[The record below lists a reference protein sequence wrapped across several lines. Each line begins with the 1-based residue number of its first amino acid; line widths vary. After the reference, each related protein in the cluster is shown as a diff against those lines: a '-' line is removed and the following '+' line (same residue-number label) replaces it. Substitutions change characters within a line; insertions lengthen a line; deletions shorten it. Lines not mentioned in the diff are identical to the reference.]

1 MKKYLISL
9 MVLLLTATSSFAAKL
24 PEDVQAMLKK
34 TFPSVDIRFDGVII
48 LQDGTVYLPLYPAKI
63 KNEQSLTVVQT
74 YPDKTPLN
82 KRPDVVIFNNDF
94 VLLKM
99 IVEKD
104 GTRTIKKFDKPP
116 VIVKSG
122 LLPQDMLVP
131 KNLVIPENLKG
142 ITGNLNVKIG
152 PKEEIKVVPTKIQYE
167 KTTQVQPIKQT
178 NLVSVIPQL
187 KDKVLYIS
195 TCYSKDIQVV
205 QGESKSPIY
214 ALAQKAIP
222 RSIMITPDN
231 KFLFVTTYNSTL
243 VDIIS
248 LADDRVIKQLDLTTN
263 AGEIIM
269 DKENKL
275 AYVSSPDASTIYQI
289 SLDDMT
295 LKKKIKVNG
304 RCENLVLYKDNLLYV
319 DKLSNKVW
327 CIEFGNEYL
336 LKDLGSYPN
345 ISKMLCLNG
354 KLYLAS
360 RTKNRMAVLDY
371 KNQTLLSEFDI
382 IKKPVDMIT
391 FNKKIYVLSAQD
403 NLVQVI
409 DSETDEPISVVPINS
424 GGFSTS
430 MEIIPNT
437 SLAIISDVKAGRY
450 SVMDLNKNVILKT
463 NTLDIPVS
471 NITIGK
477 NVRKI

>member
-9 MVLLLTATSSFAAKL
+9 LVLFLTATSSLAAKL
-24 PEDVQAMLKK
+24 PEDVQSVLKK

-63 KNEQSLTVVQT
+63 KTEQSLTVVQT
-74 YPDKTPLN
+74 YPNKTPLN

-99 IVEKD
+99 IVQSD

-131 KNLVIPENLKG
+131 KNLIIPENLKS

-167 KTTQVQPIKQT
+167 KTNQVQPVKQA

-187 KDKVLYIS
+187 KDKVLYVS
-195 TCYSKDIQVV
+195 TCYSKDIQVI
-205 QGESKSPIY
+205 QGESRSPMY

-269 DKENKL
+269 DKEHNL
-275 AYVSSPDASTIYQI
+275 AYVSSPDASTIYQV
-289 SLDDMT
+289 SLEDMT

-304 RCENLVLYKDNLLYV
+304 RCENLILSGDNLLYV

-327 CIEFGNEYL
+327 SIEFGNEYL
-336 LKDLGSYPN
+336 LKDMGSYPN
-345 ISKMLCLNG
+345 ISKMICLNG
-354 KLYLAS
+354 KLYLIS

-371 KNQTLLSEFDI
+371 KNQTLLSEFEI
-382 IKKPVDMIT
+382 IKKPVDMISYG
-391 FNKKIYVLSAQD
+391 KKLFILSAQD
-403 NLVQVI
+403 NLVQII
-409 DSETDEPISVVPINS
+409 DTEKDEPSAIVHLNS
-424 GGFSTS
+424 GGFSS
-430 MEIIPNT
+430 SIKIIPNT
-437 SLAIISDVKAGRY
+437 SLAIISDVKAGKY

-477 NVRKI
+477 NIRKI

>member
-1 MKKYLISL
+1 MKKYLVSL
-9 MVLLLTATSSFAAKL
+9 MVLFLTATSCLAAKL
-24 PEDVQAMLKK
+24 PEDVQTMLKK

-63 KNEQSLTVVQT
+63 KNEQTLSVVQT
-74 YPDKTPLN
+74 YPDKLPLN
-82 KRPDVVIFNNDF
+82 KKPDVVVFNNDF

-99 IVEKD
+99 IVQSD

-131 KNLVIPENLKG
+131 KNLIIPENLKS

-152 PKEEIKVVPTKIQYE
+152 PKEEIKVVASKIQYE
-167 KTTQVQPIKQT
+167 KTEPAKPLKQA
-178 NLVSVIPQL
+178 NLVSTIPEL
-187 KDKVLYIS
+187 KDKILYIS
-195 TCYSKDIQVV
+195 TCYSKEIQVV
-205 QGESKSPIY
+205 QGESKTPMY

-222 RSIMITPDN
+222 RCIMITPDN

-269 DKENKL
+269 DKEHNL

-304 RCENLVLYKDNLLYV
+304 RCENLILSGDNLLYV

-327 CIEFGNEYL
+327 GIELGNEYI
-336 LKDLGSYPN
+336 LKDLGNYPN
-345 ISKMLCLNG
+345 ISKLAYVNG
-354 KLYLAS
+354 KLYLIS

-371 KNQTLLSEFDI
+371 KNQTLLSEFEI

-391 FNKKIYVLSAQD
+391 FNKKLYVLSAQD

-409 DSETDEPISVVPINS
+409 NSETDEPMAIIPINT

-430 MEIIPNT
+430 IKIIPNT

-477 NVRKI
+477 NIRKI